1 MIFTVA
7 AAITVAGCQT
17 QQQMMDQQQ
26 PDARHVA
33 QRRGAFE
40 LNCPAATAE
49 LLSKGIVPQPAF
61 AIAEIAPP
69 QRAEYTVG
77 VSGCGKRATYLV
89 VCPLEGTG
97 CIATGSRDM
106 TGLSNDG
113 AQ

>member
-1 MIFTVA
+1 MIFTIA
-7 AAITVAGCQT
+7 ATITVTGCQT

-49 LLSKGIVPQPAF
+49 LLSQEIVAQPLF
-61 AIAEIAPP
+61 AIAQFAPP

-106 TGLSNDG
+106 TGLSSDG
-113 AQ
+113 VK

>member
-1 MIFTVA
+1 MSVRSMIFTVA

-69 QRAEYTVG
+69 QRAEYTVVFPDAESG
-77 VSGCGKRATYLV
+77 RPTSSSALWRVQAVSRRARAT
-89 VCPLEGTG
+89 
-97 CIATGSRDM
+97 
-106 TGLSNDG
+106 
-113 AQ
+113 